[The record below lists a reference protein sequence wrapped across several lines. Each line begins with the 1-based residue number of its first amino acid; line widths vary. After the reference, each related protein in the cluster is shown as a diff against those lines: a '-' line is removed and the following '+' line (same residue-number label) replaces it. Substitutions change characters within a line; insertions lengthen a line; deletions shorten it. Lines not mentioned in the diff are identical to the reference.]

1 MLRRNQGVSLAR
13 SPASRAATC
22 SARSPPLI
30 PEPPT
35 PLPLFPPLYATKK
48 TMIYR
53 FFSID
58 INHDLRYYGYM
69 NSTTQTTQQKIKA
82 ALLKTGLPV
91 KEIEV
96 YGSQIVITAWSVDAA
111 NQWAAVVVKFAT
123 LRGVIASMDY
133 TEKNTNTVM
142 LPSAHNVW
150 RVFGRI
156 N

>member
-1 MLRRNQGVSLAR
+1 MRGTSAPRRDGYTVAHRIAIFFLRVNAR
-13 SPASRAATC
+13 KDLTIIQRC
-22 SARSPPLI
+22 
-30 PEPPT
+30 
-35 PLPLFPPLYATKK
+35 
-48 TMIYR
+48 IYDW
-53 FFSID
+53 I
-58 INHDLRYYGYM
+58 M
-69 NSTTQTTQQKIKA
+69 NSAQQTTQHKIKA

-111 NQWAAVVVKFAT
+111 NNWASVVARFAT

-133 TEKNTNTVM
+133 DEKNTNTVM
-142 LPSAHNVW
+142 LPSCHKVW